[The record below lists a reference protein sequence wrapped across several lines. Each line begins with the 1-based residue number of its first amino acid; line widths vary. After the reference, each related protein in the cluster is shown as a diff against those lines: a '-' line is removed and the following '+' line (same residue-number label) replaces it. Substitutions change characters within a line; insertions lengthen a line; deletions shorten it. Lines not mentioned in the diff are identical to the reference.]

1 MNPVELYRQEVAKR
15 VGRLEREAERVD
27 MVIHEAAMKLEAERE
42 ERVKGGRPRKGQA
55 MAIAASEPTIR
66 QTQHGLR
73 WE

>member
-1 MNPVELYRQEVAKR
+1 MNPIELYREEVAKR
-15 VGRLEREAERVD
+15 VARREREAERID
-27 MVIHEAAMKLEAERE
+27 LVIHEAAEKLESERE

-55 MAIAASEPTIR
+55 MAIAAHERTIR